1 MRNFNIGDKVK
12 VIGNC
17 NAHGYEI
24 GGEYTIKCH
33 DSSCIE
39 PNENGYA
46 YNLDASVSCNV
57 IREKDMELVKAK
69 EYIDYYN
76 NNVSVLKTTNIIVDD
91 LTNRQNVFSKEEMVE
106 LFDKYTQKWKT
117 KDKEYDRYVKG
128 EWKNMENEV
137 LELWYARKHN
147 KIMKEYE
154 EKEREFNNSKELVIK
169 YKEIVERFENELEEL
184 YKSEENVEKVYIT
197 DELTESLYK
206 YKINYNKLSD
216 EFVDEYMSECSNKLH
231 ELDELRKEINA
242 QLSLSTDSEYQIDVL
257 IRYGILD
264 KKTKKMV
271 D

>member
-1 MRNFNIGDKVK
+1 MGKFKDGDKVVFIEEHHSPDYIRNYIPSRGSIG
-12 VIGNC
+12 VIQSFSELYNEYIVLFENFNSTTFC
-17 NAHGYEI
+17 YEDEI
-24 GGEYTIKCH
+24 ELIKPKEPIITMGDGGVRIKATMKDGLRITDLYPNTIK
-33 DSSCIE
+33 
-39 PNENGYA
+39 
-46 YNLDASVSCNV
+46 
-57 IREKDMELVKAK
+57 
-69 EYIDYYN
+69 
-76 NNVSVLKTTNIIVDD
+76 T
-91 LTNRQNVFSKEEMVE
+91 
-106 LFDKYTQKWKT
+106 KY
-117 KDKEYDRYVKG
+117 YDRYVKG

-137 LELWYARKHN
+137 LELWYTRKHN

-154 EKEREFNNSKELVIK
+154 EKGREFNNSKELVIK

-216 EFVDEYMSECSNKLH
+216 EFVDEYMSERGNKLH